1 MTEIYRTKKN
11 HKYRTSVRLKK
22 KKIENEIKTNNF
34 GIFTYSTANRITK
47 EMR

>member
-1 MTEIYRTKKN
+1 MTEIYRTKEN
-11 HKYRTSVRLKK
+11 HKYRTGARLK